1 MASQNVLDICSTC
14 LLFCVARAR
23 AENFELEPEPNFWI
37 GPSPAP
43 TVVLRRK
50 KTMSIKSVFT
60 KIVEHWIYEG
70 WQIFYFLFLNFT
82 AHAVNKLFNFALEY
96 LARAGSGTSKKTGES
111 ADQKKA
117 WLQKIGYRILASLR
131 FVHAA

>member
-1 MASQNVLDICSTC
+1 
-14 LLFCVARAR
+14 
-23 AENFELEPEPNFWI
+23 
-37 GPSPAP
+37 
-43 TVVLRRK
+43 
-50 KTMSIKSVFT
+50 MSIKSVFT
-60 KIVEHWIYEG
+60 KIVEHLIYEG
-70 WQIFYFLFLNFT
+70 WHIFYFLFLNFT